1 MWYTKQLWWP
11 SLFELVHLVVFSDCK
26 LMVRQQP
33 HTTAHRQWRKKGHIL
48 GFDGHMSSE
57 LLIPFCLR
65 SFGMRRSGKDWFWA
79 KVQGIKAM
87 AGIQLEAKWL
97 PNQLKIPSFW
107 PRYGRMEYGRILG
120 SAKTKQCVPD
130 DGWGKKTERMKCCFV
145 SKKTRCTLPFLLR
158 ERGKICKDC
167 KKKEKKK
174 KKKIAQR
181 TDWVVFL
188 KSCHG
193 AQNSSVDLRMKSWQM
208 GSAEP
213 GITALSDEAAP
224 HCISASQK
232 WQQRWWGCWQDGWQY
247 FIYCIFFF
255 FFPPSWARCKSKS
268 LHVIFQ
274 RLRGET
280 LETHVV
286 CKIQMHLQPVR
297 CHLK

>member
-1 MWYTKQLWWP
+1 MCSWWWVEEKKKQKERNFAL
-11 SLFELVHLVVFSDCK
+11 C
-26 LMVRQQP
+26 QN
-33 HTTAHRQWRKKGHIL
+33 KGAARFH
-48 GFDGHMSSE
+48 SS
-57 LLIPFCLR
+57 
-65 SFGMRRSGKDWFWA
+65 SGKGGKYA
-79 KVQGIKAM
+79 KIA
-87 AGIQLEAKWL
+87 
-97 PNQLKIPSFW
+97 
-107 PRYGRMEYGRILG
+107 
-120 SAKTKQCVPD
+120 
-130 DGWGKKTERMKCCFV
+130 
-145 SKKTRCTLPFLLR
+145 
-158 ERGKICKDC
+158 
-167 KKKEKKK
+167 KKKRK

-255 FFPPSWARCKSKS
+255 FPPSWARCKSKS
-268 LHVIFQ
+268 VHMIFQ
-274 RLRGET
+274 RLWGET

>member
-1 MWYTKQLWWP
+1 M
-11 SLFELVHLVVFSDCK
+11 
-26 LMVRQQP
+26 
-33 HTTAHRQWRKKGHIL
+33 
-48 GFDGHMSSE
+48 
-57 LLIPFCLR
+57 
-65 SFGMRRSGKDWFWA
+65 
-79 KVQGIKAM
+79 
-87 AGIQLEAKWL
+87 
-97 PNQLKIPSFW
+97 
-107 PRYGRMEYGRILG
+107 G

-130 DGWGKKTERMKCCFV
+130 DGWRKKKTERKKFCFV
-145 SKKTRCTLPFLLR
+145 SKIKALHASIPPQ
-158 ERGKICKDC
+158 GKGGNMQRLQK
-167 KKKEKKK
+167 KKK

-255 FFPPSWARCKSKS
+255 FPPSWARCKSKS
-268 LHVIFQ
+268 LHMIVQ
-274 RLRGET
+274 RLWGET